1 MTIAGVASNLE
12 NAQTRAFPCGC
23 SHSPVKVA
31 FRVPKTAITELF
43 TSSNPAKRAS
53 HAENN
58 GRPAPPSTPWPTPP
72 RPPAA
77 SGRFAPLQIVSRASC
92 PPLKVQ
98 NATVFTP
105 TAVRRTGGRV
115 RWPSRERSLG
125 PKLPL
130 APEASSALGERTFGN
145 RQTKRLS
152 SLTGLFGA
160 PDGTRGPRDQSRG
173 YSRLPK
179 GLNIHRRPSALK
191 APRGRHSIAQGAA
204 TKRSPGSASHQ
215 KAPSKSPNGARQA
228 TLVGPACAASFADG
242 RHAHG
247 SL

>member
-1 MTIAGVASNLE
+1 LLRSKSL
-12 NAQTRAFPCGC
+12 
-23 SHSPVKVA
+23 
-31 FRVPKTAITELF
+31 
-43 TSSNPAKRAS
+43 
-53 HAENN
+53 
-58 GRPAPPSTPWPTPP
+58 P
-72 RPPAA
+72 RHLALA
-77 SGRFAPLQIVSRASC
+77 
-92 PPLKVQ
+92 LKVQ

-105 TAVRRTGGRV
+105 TAVRRTRGRV

-247 SL
+247 SLLISAFASESTILPPISFVSSIGPPGRPACSRASGPPTCRCGL